1 MTEDRA
7 LREASARVGG
17 PPTRASVEGE
27 ILRDAIRGFERAG
40 LGFCVLNS
48 YTDYPE
54 RIGSDVD
61 AVAEF
66 PARVPRLLSENPNT
80 VLVQAAR
87 TRAAAAT
94 SYVLCRWHEG
104 RPRFLTLHVGAD
116 CRRHGRVF
124 LRAEEFF
131 KDSRP
136 FEFFRVPSPA
146 PEFAAYLVKK
156 VHQGSL
162 EESRARRLGEL
173 YREDPAGC
181 GRYLRRLLP
190 PEEAG
195 MVARAAEGGDWNP
208 VRARMAQLRK
218 AMARRVDRERPLEV
232 LLNRLGDH
240 RQRLQNAVGPPGL
253 MVAVLGVDGAGKS
266 TVMAAL
272 ERDLGPAFWSTKQY
286 HGRALESPLRWTK
299 RVREQ
304 RRRRDAEIEAEA
316 EKSRKKPRDPHAKS
330 LRGLG
335 LSLVKLGVWWADF
348 TFLGYVMD
356 VHPRLRRSGLV
367 LFDRYYQ
374 DLLVDPRRHRY
385 GGPLWLARLAG
396 RFFPKPD
403 LVVLLDAAPEVLYA
417 RKREVSLDETT
428 RQREAYLDLV
438 KEIPNGRVVDASRS
452 PREVAAGVEKIILDY
467 MSERTARRLG
477 LGRTRL

>member
-1 MTEDRA
+1 MTEDGA
-7 LREASARVGG
+7 LREASAKAGG
-17 PPTRASVEGE
+17 ASIRTSVEGE
-27 ILRDAIRGFERAG
+27 ILRDAIRVFDHAG

-61 AVAEF
+61 AVAEI
-66 PARVPRLLSENPNT
+66 PARIPHLLSENQKAA
-80 VLVQAAR
+80 LVRAAY
-87 TRAAAAT
+87 TRAADAT

-104 RPRFLTLHVGAD
+104 RPRFLILHVGAD

-124 LRAEEFF
+124 LRAEEFL

-136 FEFFRVPSPA
+136 FEFFSVPSPA

-181 GRYLRRLLP
+181 VRYLRRLLP

-195 MVARAAEGGDWNP
+195 LIARAAEGGDWNP
-208 VRARMAQLRK
+208 VRARMARLRK
-218 AMARRVDRERPLEV
+218 AMAGRVDRERPLEV

-240 RQRLQNAVGPPGL
+240 WKRLRNAVGPPGL

-316 EKSRKKPRDPHAKS
+316 GRSQKKPRDPHAKS

-335 LSLVKLGVWWADF
+335 LSLVKLGAWWADF
-348 TFLGYVMD
+348 TVLGYVMD

-374 DLLVDPRRHRY
+374 DLLVDPKRHRY
-385 GGPLWLARLAG
+385 GGPLWLARFAG
-396 RFFPKPD
+396 RFFPKPH
-403 LVVLLDAAPEVLYA
+403 LTILLDAAPEVLYA
-417 RKREVSLDETT
+417 RKREVSLEETT
-428 RQREAYLDLV
+428 RQREAYLSLV
-438 KEIPNGRVVDASRS
+438 QKIPNGRVVDASRS
-452 PREVAAGVEKIILDY
+452 PQEVAAGVEKIILDH

-477 LGRTRL
+477 L